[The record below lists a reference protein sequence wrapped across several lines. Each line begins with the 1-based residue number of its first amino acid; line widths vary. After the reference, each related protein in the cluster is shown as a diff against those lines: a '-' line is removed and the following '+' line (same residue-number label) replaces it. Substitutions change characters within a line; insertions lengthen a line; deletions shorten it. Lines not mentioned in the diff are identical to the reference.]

1 MKFSDIPKV
10 TGDGLYNVNVEWR
23 DLLET
28 LEHYQDS
35 RDGLCVLDLD
45 PDFQR
50 GYVWTEAQQIA
61 YVEYRLKGGGAGV
74 NRILFN
80 CVGHMGS
87 YLGPFQIVDGKQR
100 LNSAMRFL
108 KNEIPAFGYYY
119 VEYEDRLRNVD
130 FIFNIN
136 KLETRKEVLQ
146 WYLDLNTGGT
156 VHTSSEIEKVKR
168 LIAEEK
174 ELEYKK

>member
-100 LNSAMRFL
+100 L
-108 KNEIPAFGYYY
+108 KP
-119 VEYEDRLRNVD
+119 
-130 FIFNIN
+130 N
-136 KLETRKEVLQ
+136 KLASMARQKKQITHSPLK
-146 WYLDLNTGGT
+146 T
-156 VHTSSEIEKVKR
+156 VVTPSNHQK
-168 LIAEEK
+168 LG
-174 ELEYKK
+174 